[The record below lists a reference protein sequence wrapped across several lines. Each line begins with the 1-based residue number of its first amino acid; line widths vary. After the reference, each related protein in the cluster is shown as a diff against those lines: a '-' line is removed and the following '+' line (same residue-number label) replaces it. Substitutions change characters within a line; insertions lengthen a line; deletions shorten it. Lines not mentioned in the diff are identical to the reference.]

1 MNSHRDLGLIV
12 SSNLSWPEDI
22 SRRLGKAYGSL
33 NLHKRN
39 VSTKLR
45 VSAKLNLY
53 KSTVV
58 AVISYASPCWY
69 ASRGD
74 MRKLEL
80 LQRRATK
87 LILPTISDYK
97 ERLVYMEVLSI
108 PLYHQMLDVLTLTKI
123 CNGAYDLC
131 WEDFISLKDGPR
143 RENRKIPS
151 CRKPRFDSSHNEFFA
166 RTTRLLSFLPSI
178 DITRPIGLKPSL
190 LRIFW
195 QYFTEK
201 FSENN
206 LCSWRIACRCQN
218 CIGWKLKLLIR
229 DESPLNML

>member
-1 MNSHRDLGLIV
+1 MVRTHIQ
-12 SSNLSWPEDI
+12 
-22 SRRLGKAYGSL
+22 KAWQGIRIL
-33 NLHKRN
+33 NLLKRN
-39 VSTKLR
+39 VYTKLR

-69 ASRGD
+69 ASRAD

-87 LILPTISDYK
+87 WILPTISDYK
-97 ERLVYMEVLSI
+97 ERLVYLEVLPI
-108 PLYHQMLDVLTLTKI
+108 PFYLQTLDVLTLTKI
-123 CNGAYDLC
+123 CDGTYDLC

-143 RENRKIPS
+143 RENWKIPS

-190 LRIFW
+190 QDLLGWNHRYKTYWAETIV
-195 QYFTEK
+195 T
-201 FSENN
+201 SNI
-206 LCSWRIACRCQN
+206 LAILH
-218 CIGWKLKLLIR
+218 WKL
-229 DESPLNML
+229 